1 MKYAIMSDV
10 HANPR
15 ALETA
20 LADARAH
27 KCEKFVFAGD
37 VTGYGYDVNAAL
49 RLVRENFDVAL
60 MGNHDSVCAE
70 LESGWEV
77 LMCANYDLD
86 RAQREQLTRRDLDW
100 LRRRPYEWTNGD
112 FAVVH
117 GDFTRPKSWNY
128 IFSVESAVQNFFSRD
143 ERLMFCGHTHH
154 AQIWEMTAKG
164 VFRPKLEKRFARPAT
179 RAESVSFKLG
189 AGSRYIVNVGSVGNP
204 RNDLCA
210 SYAIYDADAARV
222 TIRRLPFDFKG
233 YITEMLAHE
242 IDLPSWL
249 CDLLRR
255 SAECR

>member
-15 ALETA
+15 ALEAA
-20 LADARAH
+20 LADARAQ

-70 LESGWEV
+70 
-77 LMCANYDLD
+77 
-86 RAQREQLTRRDLDW
+86 
-100 LRRRPYEWTNGD
+100 
-112 FAVVH
+112 
-117 GDFTRPKSWNY
+117 
-128 IFSVESAVQNFFSRD
+128 
-143 ERLMFCGHTHH
+143 
-154 AQIWEMTAKG
+154 IWEMTAKG

-179 RAESVSFKLG
+179 KAESVSFKLG

-210 SYAIYDADAARV
+210 SYAIYDADAERV
-222 TIRRLPFDFKG
+222 TIRRLSFDFKG
-233 YITEMLAHE
+233 YITEMLAHG

-249 CDLLRR
+249 CDLLQK
-255 SAECR
+255 SKEQ